1 MKGLEIHEL
10 SFSYGK
16 RNTLKNI
23 NFHAACGDFCVILGG
38 NGAGKS
44 TLIRCINGLLP
55 TDNGCV
61 FWNGTRTGELSIK
74 ERARIFGYVPQS
86 AQAGSSLNVMET
98 VLSGRLPHMGIKAG
112 KKDLE
117 KVSQVI
123 EEFHLHKFA
132 FRPFSQLSGGE
143 RQRVLIARAIAQEP
157 QALLLDEPT
166 SSLDLRYQY
175 EVMDLLRRISR
186 SGITVIAV
194 IHDLNLALDYAGQS
208 VLLCQGAIAAK
219 GCPEEVLTPER
230 ILTAYGIQTEMIHY
244 GNRSVILRTG
254 GKHSEESSGI

>member
-1 MKGLEIHEL
+1 MKGLEIHGL
-10 SFSYGK
+10 SFSYRK
-16 RNTLKNI
+16 RSTLKNI
-23 NFHAACGDFCVILGG
+23 NFHVSWGDFCVILGG

-55 TDNGCV
+55 TDKGCV
-61 FWNGTRTGELSIK
+61 LWNGIRTGELSVK

-86 AQAGSSLNVMET
+86 TQGGSSLNVMET
-98 VLSGRLPHMGIKAG
+98 VLSGRLPHMGIRAG
-112 KKDLE
+112 KTDLE
-117 KVSQVI
+117 RVSQVI
-123 EEFHLHKFA
+123 EEFHLEKFA

-175 EVMDLLRRISR
+175 EVMDLLDRICR

-194 IHDLNLALDYAGQS
+194 VHDLNLALDYAGQA
-208 VLLCQGAIAAK
+208 VLLCQGAVTAK
-219 GCPEEVLTPER
+219 GCPREVLTPER
-230 ILTAYGIQTEMIHY
+230 IFAAYGIQTEVIHY
-244 GNRSVILRTG
+244 GSRSVVLRAGEKG
-254 GKHSEESSGI
+254 GV